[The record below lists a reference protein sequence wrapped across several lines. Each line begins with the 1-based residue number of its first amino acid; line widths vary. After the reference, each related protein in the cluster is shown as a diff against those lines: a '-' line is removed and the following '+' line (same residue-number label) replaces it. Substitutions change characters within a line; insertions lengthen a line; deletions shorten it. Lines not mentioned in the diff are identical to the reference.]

1 LQDVSKNSSYIL
13 HTLEKK
19 ENIES

>member
-1 LQDVSKNSSYIL
+1 LQDVSNSSYIL
-13 HTLEKK
+13 HSLEKK